1 MSIMQTTDLRGN
13 PEAASFAIPRA
24 TMSVASASEAVAAI
38 IADVRTRGTEAVLD
52 ATERFDGIRPSALR
66 VPAEE
71 LERAWAEAPA
81 ALREAIQISIER
93 VTAGHR
99 AQLPTA
105 VSTELAAGAVV
116 RQEYFPVRRVGL
128 YAPGGLA
135 AYASSVIMNVV
146 PAQVAGVESLA
157 VVSPPNR
164 DTGLPASSV
173 LAACA
178 ALGVTEVYAM
188 GGAQAIAALAYG
200 LPESV
205 AGAAVESVDV
215 ITGPGNVFVASAK
228 NLVRGDVGIDA
239 VAGPTEIMVIA
250 DASAN
255 PATVAADLLSQAEHD
270 PNAASV
276 LVTDSGQ
283 LAAAVQTELAAR
295 VADTQNEARARVALG
310 ADHSRIVLVDDL
322 DTAVRISD
330 GYGAEHLEI
339 MTLNSREVAS
349 RVRNA
354 GAVFVGAW
362 SPVSLGDYCAGSNHV
377 LPTSGT
383 SRFAAGLN
391 TSTFLRP
398 VQFIDYS
405 EDALREVAPHAIAF
419 AKAEGLPAHGEA
431 VAARFE

>member
-1 MSIMQTTDLRGN
+1 MMQTTDLRGN

-24 TMSVASASEAVAAI
+24 TMSVASASEAVAEI

-81 ALREAIQISIER
+81 ALCEAIQISIER

-105 VSTELAAGAVV
+105 VSTEVAAGAVV

-205 AGAAVESVDV
+205 AGAALESVDV

-295 VADTQNEARARVALG
+295 VGATQNEARARVALG

-322 DTAVRISD
+322 DTALRISD
-330 GYGAEHLEI
+330 RYGAEHLEI